1 MYFTRWEELPE
12 VEVLPNN
19 YRRAISG
26 LEVSTRLERRATSM
40 TTQRRP

>member
-26 LEVSTRLERRATSM
+26 LEERRATSM